1 MLFRSPPPPSIRSS
15 VLCRTNWWFTDPG
28 STVNPMA
35 VEPVVGLMVDS
46 DRAPALKLNWMLAG
60 VSRASNTSSRGNR
73 DREPA
78 DWRVAKNELAG
89 RPMKRFSAANPSA
102 LSLLHII
109 RYYNLSFDPS
119 ICNAA
124 YDPVSGNSEGFI
136 RQNNLIIRLLSS
148 RRTNLSS
155 RSACQKK

>member
-1 MLFRSPPPPSIRSS
+1 
-15 VLCRTNWWFTDPG
+15 
-28 STVNPMA
+28 
-35 VEPVVGLMVDS
+35 
-46 DRAPALKLNWMLAG
+46 MLAG
-60 VSRASNTSSRGNR
+60 VSRASKTSSRGRR
-73 DREPA
+73 DREPG

-89 RPMKRFSAANPSA
+89 RPMERFSAANPSA

-124 YDPVSGNSEGFI
+124 YHPVSGNSEGFI
-136 RQNNLIIRLLSS
+136 RQNNHTIRLLSS

-155 RSACQKK
+155 RFGRHNKEEAPSSVAGKHVPSGLLLNI